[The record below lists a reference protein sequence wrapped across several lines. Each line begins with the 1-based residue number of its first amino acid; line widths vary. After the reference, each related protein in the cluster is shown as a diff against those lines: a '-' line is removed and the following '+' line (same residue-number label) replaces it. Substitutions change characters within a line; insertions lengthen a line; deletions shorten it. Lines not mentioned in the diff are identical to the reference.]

1 MGLVFGK
8 ELSSN
13 KINPPN
19 VQPCQKNPMS
29 DSQLSEKK
37 PEISQ
42 DSSVRNSDDSHSVN
56 NQALEREID
65 LFIEEW
71 FQNNQEVDLGNIEI
85 LNQKIDLIPDSME
98 KLIYKKALIICITF
112 IKKLLQESQ
121 ISFLNQEINIHI
133 SDKSNI

>member
-1 MGLVFGK
+1 
-8 ELSSN
+8 
-13 KINPPN
+13 
-19 VQPCQKNPMS
+19 MS
-29 DSQLSEKK
+29 DSQLSKKK

>member
-8 ELSSN
+8 ELSFN

-29 DSQLSEKK
+29 DSQLSKKK